1 MGERALIS
9 RTIAIPELA
18 PLREVDTSRPSRR
31 VCYKPQEVSM
41 DNWERPQ
48 TTRRCP
54 RMRMSHVFASG
65 SIGHYLTAYG
75 LWCHS
80 PFHLY
85 VQE

>member
-41 DNWERPQ
+41 DNRE
-48 TTRRCP
+48 
-54 RMRMSHVFASG
+54 SADG
-65 SIGHYLTAYG
+65 
-75 LWCHS
+75 
-80 PFHLY
+80 
-85 VQE
+85 